1 MKKSMIALIIITSLI
16 SCNSR
21 ETFLYVG
28 TYTGGESEGIYKL
41 TFNLETGEIGEKQLV
56 SKTNNPSFI
65 ALSSN
70 KKFMYAI
77 NEINDYNGEVSG
89 AVEAYSIN
97 KDGNLQLLNKV
108 SSKGA
113 HPCHISVDQKNK
125 KVVVSNY
132 TGGTVAIYN
141 INTDGSLSKAV
152 QVLNH
157 NLDSVKSHAHS
168 AKFIKNSLIV
178 ADLGRNSVFEY
189 ENKQDIFQLKTNS
202 LVEKTENAGPRHFI
216 TDNSG
221 VFLYVINEY
230 ANTVT
235 SIKKEGGN
243 YKLIQNE
250 STLSNDFEGTSFCAD
265 IHISKNQQ
273 FFYGSNRGENS
284 IVVFKRNLENG
295 TLQKIQNISTEG
307 DWPRNFTLST
317 NDKFLLVANQKSNSI
332 SIFDVNAETGELSFI
347 KKYAIGAP
355 VCLVF

>member
-1 MKKSMIALIIITSLI
+1 MKKSILILIIITSLI

-28 TYTGGESEGIYKL
+28 TYTNGESEGIYKL

-65 ALSSN
+65 ALSPN
-70 KKFMYAI
+70 KKFMYAV
-77 NEINDYNGEVSG
+77 NEIDDYNSEVSG
-89 AVEAYSIN
+89 VVEAYSIN
-97 KDGNLQLLNKV
+97 KNGGLQFLNKV

-132 TGGTVAIYN
+132 TGGTVVIYN
-141 INTDGSLSKAV
+141 INTNGSLSEVV

-157 NLDSVKSHAHS
+157 NLDSVQSHAHY
-168 AKFIKNSLIV
+168 AKFISNSLFV

-189 ENKQDIFQLKTNS
+189 ENKQDNFQLKTNS
-202 LVEKTENAGPRHFI
+202 LVEMTENAGPRHFI

-221 VFLYVINEY
+221 AFLYVINEY
-230 ANTVT
+230 ANTIT

-243 YKLIQNE
+243 YELIQNE
-250 STLSNDFEGTSFCAD
+250 STLSDDFEGISFCAD
-265 IHISKNQQ
+265 IHISKKQQ
-273 FFYGSNRGENS
+273 FVYGSNRGENS
-284 IVVFKRNLENG
+284 IVVFKRNLETG
-295 TLQKIQNISTEG
+295 TLQKIQNISTRG

-317 NDKFLLVANQKSNSI
+317 NGKFLLVANQKSNSI
-332 SIFDVNAETGELSFI
+332 SVFDVNGETGKLCFIEKYELDT
-347 KKYAIGAP
+347 P